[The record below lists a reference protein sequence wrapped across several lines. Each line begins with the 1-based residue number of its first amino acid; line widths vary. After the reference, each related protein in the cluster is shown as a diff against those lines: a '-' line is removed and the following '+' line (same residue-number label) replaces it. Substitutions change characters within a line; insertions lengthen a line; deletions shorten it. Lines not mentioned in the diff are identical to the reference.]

1 MAFKNLKLRQVS
13 MLISMAVA
21 VLAGVALCAE
31 AMIDGWAF
39 QTYMILIPI
48 VLLVT
53 TFPIV
58 HYLVDL
64 FIYRRIKVL
73 YKLVSNEKGGQELKE
88 DGALQEND
96 DFLEAVEEEMRR
108 YSTSKQS
115 EIQALKRMETY
126 RKEFIGNVSHELKT
140 PIFNAQGYIETL
152 LDGGMEDG
160 KVNMKYLEKATRNLD
175 RLGNIV
181 EDLIMLNQYETDIMQ
196 LNIQPFDISELTK
209 QVMDEQELQ
218 ASKKNIELFIKED
231 TASQR
236 KVFADRKHIHHL
248 LSNLV
253 NNSIKY
259 GHENGLTKIGFYDVE
274 DKLLIEV
281 SDNGPGIANEHL
293 ARLFE
298 RFYRVD
304 KARSRGHGGTG
315 LGLSICKHIVE
326 AHKEKIHVRSTLDI
340 GTTFGFTLSTKAL
353 EE

>member
-13 MLISMAVA
+13 LLISFAVA
-21 VLAGVALCAE
+21 AISAIALCAE
-31 AMIDGWAF
+31 AMVDGWAF

-48 VLLVT
+48 ILLVT
-53 TFPIV
+53 TFPIA
-58 HYLVDL
+58 HYLVDY
-64 FIYRRIKVL
+64 FIYRRIKIL
-73 YKLVSNEKGGQELKE
+73 YKLVSTEKGGKELKE
-88 DGALQEND
+88 GALQEED
-96 DFLEAVEEEMRR
+96 DFLQAVEEEVRR

-115 EIQALKRMETY
+115 EIKALKRMETF

-152 LDGGMEDG
+152 LDGGVEDRG
-160 KVNMKYLEKATRNLD
+160 VNMKYLEKATRNLD
-175 RLGNIV
+175 RLANIV
-181 EDLIMLNQYETDIMQ
+181 EDLIMLNQYEADATQLDIK
-196 LNIQPFDISELTK
+196 PFDITDLTK
-209 QVMDEQELQ
+209 QVMDEQELL
-218 ASKKNIELFIKED
+218 ASKKNIELVIKED
-231 TASQR
+231 AGFQR
-236 KVFADRKHIHHL
+236 KVFADRKHIHHV

-281 SDNGPGIANEHL
+281 SDNGPGIASEHL

-326 AHKEKIHVRSTLDI
+326 AHKEKIHVRSSLDI
-340 GTTFGFTLSTKAL
+340 GTTFGFTLSTKKHL
-353 EE
+353 E

>member
-13 MLISMAVA
+13 LLISLTVA
-21 VLAGVALCAE
+21 TVSGIALCAE
-31 AMIDGWAF
+31 DMVDGWSF
-39 QTYMILIPI
+39 QAYMVVIPLI
-48 VLLVT
+48 LLVT
-53 TFPIV
+53 TFPIA
-58 HYLVDL
+58 HYFVDL
-64 FIYRRIKVL
+64 FIYRRIKIL
-73 YKLVSNEKGGQELKE
+73 YKLVSTEKGRKELKNS
-88 DGALQEND
+88 ALQEED
-96 DFLEAVEEEMRR
+96 DFLQAVEEEVRR

-152 LDGGMEDG
+152 LDGGMEDRE
-160 KVNMKYLEKATRNLD
+160 VNIKYLEKATRNLD
-175 RLGNIV
+175 RLANIV
-181 EDLIMLNQYETDIMQ
+181 EDLIMLNQYETDSTQ
-196 LNIQPFDISELTK
+196 LDTQFFDITELTK
-209 QVMDEQELQ
+209 QVIDEQELL
-218 ASKKNIELFIKED
+218 ASKKNIELVIKED
-231 TASQR
+231 AGFQR
-236 KVFADRKHIHHL
+236 KVFADRKHIHHV

-315 LGLSICKHIVE
+315 LGLAICKHIVE
-326 AHKEKIHVRSTLDI
+326 AHKEKIHVRSSLDV
-340 GTTFGFTLSTKAL
+340 GTTFGFTLSTRAL
-353 EE
+353 EK

>member
-13 MLISMAVA
+13 LLISFTVAAVS
-21 VLAGVALCAE
+21 GIALCAE
-31 AMIDGWAF
+31 AIVDGWTF
-39 QTYMILIPI
+39 QTYMVLVPL

-53 TFPIV
+53 TFPIA

-64 FIYRRIKVL
+64 FIYRRIKIL
-73 YKLVSNEKGGQELKE
+73 YKLVSTEKGGQELKE
-88 DGALQEND
+88 SALQEED
-96 DFLEAVEEEMRR
+96 DFLQAVEEEVRR

-152 LDGGMEDG
+152 LDGGMEDRE
-160 KVNMKYLEKATRNLD
+160 VNMKYLEKATGNLD
-175 RLGNIV
+175 RLANIV
-181 EDLIMLNQYETDIMQ
+181 EDLIMLNQYETDTTQ
-196 LNIQPFDISELTK
+196 LDIQYFDITELTK
-209 QVMDEQELQ
+209 QVMDEQELL
-218 ASKKNIELFIKED
+218 ASKKNIELVIKED
-231 TASQR
+231 AGFQR
-236 KVFADRKHIHHL
+236 KVFADRKHMHHVI
-248 LSNLV
+248 SNLV

-340 GTTFGFTLSTKAL
+340 GTTFGFTLSTKNI
-353 EE
+353 EP

>member
-13 MLISMAVA
+13 LLISLTVA
-21 VLAGVALCAE
+21 TVSGIALCAE
-31 AMIDGWAF
+31 DMVDGWSF
-39 QTYMILIPI
+39 QAYMVVIPLI
-48 VLLVT
+48 LLVT
-53 TFPIV
+53 TFPIA
-58 HYLVDL
+58 HYFVDL
-64 FIYRRIKVL
+64 FIYRRIKIL
-73 YKLVSNEKGGQELKE
+73 YKLVSTEKGRKELKNS
-88 DGALQEND
+88 ALQEED
-96 DFLEAVEEEMRR
+96 DFLQAVEEEVRR

-152 LDGGMEDG
+152 LDGGMEDRE
-160 KVNMKYLEKATRNLD
+160 VNIKYLEKATRNLD
-175 RLGNIV
+175 RLANIV
-181 EDLIMLNQYETDIMQ
+181 EDLIMLNQYETDSTQ
-196 LNIQPFDISELTK
+196 LDTQFFDITELTK
-209 QVMDEQELQ
+209 QVIDEQELL
-218 ASKKNIELFIKED
+218 ASKKNIELVIKED
-231 TASQR
+231 AGFQR
-236 KVFADRKHIHHL
+236 KVFADRKHIHHV
-248 LSNLV
+248 LSNLI

-315 LGLSICKHIVE
+315 LGLAICKHIVE
-326 AHKEKIHVRSTLDI
+326 AHKEKIHVRSSLDV
-340 GTTFGFTLSTKAL
+340 GTTFGFTLSTRAL
-353 EE
+353 EK

>member
-1 MAFKNLKLRQVS
+1 MV
-13 MLISMAVA
+13 
-21 VLAGVALCAE
+21 
-31 AMIDGWAF
+31 DGWAF
-39 QTYMILIPI
+39 QAYMILIPVI
-48 VLLVT
+48 LLVT
-53 TFPIV
+53 TFPIA

-64 FIYRRIKVL
+64 FIYRRIKIL
-73 YKLVSNEKGGQELKE
+73 YKLVSTEKGGQELKE
-88 DGALQEND
+88 GALQEED
-96 DFLEAVEEEMRR
+96 DFLQAVEEEVRR

-152 LDGGMEDG
+152 LDGGVKDRE
-160 KVNMKYLEKATRNLD
+160 VNMKYLEKATRNLD
-175 RLGNIV
+175 RLANIV
-181 EDLIMLNQYETDIMQ
+181 EDLIMLNQYETDTTQ
-196 LNIQPFDISELTK
+196 LDIQPFDITDLTK
-209 QVMDEQELQ
+209 QVMDEQELL
-218 ASKKNIELFIKED
+218 ASKKNIELVIKDD
-231 TASQR
+231 TGFQR
-236 KVFADRKHIHHL
+236 QVFADRKHIHHV

-326 AHKEKIHVRSTLDI
+326 AHKEKIHVRSSIDI
-340 GTTFGFTLSTKAL
+340 GTTFGFTLSTRAL
-353 EE
+353 DQ

>member
-13 MLISMAVA
+13 LLISLTVA
-21 VLAGVALCAE
+21 TVSGIALCAE
-31 AMIDGWAF
+31 DIVDGWSF
-39 QTYMILIPI
+39 QAYMVVIPLI
-48 VLLVT
+48 LLVT
-53 TFPIV
+53 TFPIA
-58 HYLVDL
+58 HYFVDL
-64 FIYRRIKVL
+64 FIYRRIKIL
-73 YKLVSNEKGGQELKE
+73 YKLVSTEKGRKELKNS
-88 DGALQEND
+88 ALQEED
-96 DFLEAVEEEMRR
+96 DFLQAVEEEVRR

-152 LDGGMEDG
+152 LDGGMEDRE
-160 KVNMKYLEKATRNLD
+160 VNIKYLEKATRNLD
-175 RLGNIV
+175 RLANIV
-181 EDLIMLNQYETDIMQ
+181 EDLIMLNQYETDSTQ
-196 LNIQPFDISELTK
+196 LDTQFFDITELTK
-209 QVMDEQELQ
+209 QVIDEQELL
-218 ASKKNIELFIKED
+218 ASKKNIELVIKED
-231 TASQR
+231 AGFQR
-236 KVFADRKHIHHL
+236 KVFADRKHIHHV
-248 LSNLV
+248 LSNLI

-315 LGLSICKHIVE
+315 LGLAICKHIVE
-326 AHKEKIHVRSTLDI
+326 AHKEKIHVRSSLDV
-340 GTTFGFTLSTKAL
+340 GTTFGFTLSTRAL
-353 EE
+353 EK

>member
-13 MLISMAVA
+13 LLISLFVA
-21 VLAGVALCAE
+21 AISGIALCTE
-31 AMIDGWAF
+31 AMVDGWAF
-39 QTYMILIPI
+39 QAYMILIPI
-48 VLLVT
+48 ILLVT
-53 TFPIV
+53 TFPV
-58 HYLVDL
+58 AHYLVDL
-64 FIYRRIKVL
+64 FIYRRIKIL
-73 YKLVSNEKGGQELKE
+73 YKLVSTEKGGQELKE
-88 DGALQEND
+88 GALQEED
-96 DFLEAVEEEMRR
+96 DFLQAIEEEVRR

-152 LDGGMEDG
+152 LDGGVEDQE
-160 KVNMKYLEKATRNLD
+160 VNIMYLEKATRNLD
-175 RLGNIV
+175 RLANIV
-181 EDLIMLNQYETDIMQ
+181 EDLIMLNQYETDTTQ
-196 LNIQPFDISELTK
+196 LDIQPFDITDLTK
-209 QVMDEQELQ
+209 QVMDEQELL
-218 ASKKNIELFIKED
+218 ASKKNIELVIKDE
-231 TASQR
+231 TGFERQ
-236 KVFADRKHIHHL
+236 VFADRKHIHHV

-259 GHENGLTKIGFYDVE
+259 GQENGLTKIGFYDVE

-293 ARLFE
+293 SRLFE

-326 AHKEKIHVRSTLDI
+326 AHKEKIHVRSTIDI

-353 EE
+353 EK

>member
-13 MLISMAVA
+13 LLISLTVA
-21 VLAGVALCAE
+21 TVSGIALCAE
-31 AMIDGWAF
+31 DMVDGWSF
-39 QTYMILIPI
+39 QAYMVVIPLI
-48 VLLVT
+48 LLVT
-53 TFPIV
+53 TFPIA
-58 HYLVDL
+58 HYFVDL
-64 FIYRRIKVL
+64 FIYRRIKIL
-73 YKLVSNEKGGQELKE
+73 YKLVSTEKGRKELKNS
-88 DGALQEND
+88 ALQEED
-96 DFLEAVEEEMRR
+96 DFLQAVEEEVRR

-152 LDGGMEDG
+152 LDGGMEDRE
-160 KVNMKYLEKATRNLD
+160 VNTKYLEKATRNLD
-175 RLGNIV
+175 RLANIV
-181 EDLIMLNQYETDIMQ
+181 EDLIMLNQYETDSTQ
-196 LNIQPFDISELTK
+196 LDTQFFDITELTK
-209 QVMDEQELQ
+209 QVIDEQELL
-218 ASKKNIELFIKED
+218 ASKKNIELVIKED
-231 TASQR
+231 AGFQR
-236 KVFADRKHIHHL
+236 KVFADRKHIHHV

-315 LGLSICKHIVE
+315 LGLAICKHIVE
-326 AHKEKIHVRSTLDI
+326 AHKEKIHVRSSLDV
-340 GTTFGFTLSTKAL
+340 GTTFGFTLSTRAL
-353 EE
+353 EK

>member
-13 MLISMAVA
+13 LLISLTVA
-21 VLAGVALCAE
+21 TVSGIALCAE
-31 AMIDGWAF
+31 DMVDGWSF
-39 QTYMILIPI
+39 QAYMVVITLI
-48 VLLVT
+48 LLVT
-53 TFPIV
+53 TFPIA
-58 HYLVDL
+58 HYFVDL
-64 FIYRRIKVL
+64 FIYRRIKIL
-73 YKLVSNEKGGQELKE
+73 YKLVSTEKGRKELKNS
-88 DGALQEND
+88 ALQEED
-96 DFLEAVEEEMRR
+96 DFLQAVEEEVRR

-152 LDGGMEDG
+152 LDGGMEDRE
-160 KVNMKYLEKATRNLD
+160 VNIKYLEKATRNLD
-175 RLGNIV
+175 RLANIV
-181 EDLIMLNQYETDIMQ
+181 EDLIMLNQYETDSTQ
-196 LNIQPFDISELTK
+196 LDTQFFDITELTK
-209 QVMDEQELQ
+209 QVIDEQELL
-218 ASKKNIELFIKED
+218 ASKKNIELVIKED
-231 TASQR
+231 AGFQR
-236 KVFADRKHIHHL
+236 KVFADRKHIHHV
-248 LSNLV
+248 LSNLI

-315 LGLSICKHIVE
+315 LGLAICKHIVE
-326 AHKEKIHVRSTLDI
+326 AHKEKIHVRSSLDV
-340 GTTFGFTLSTKAL
+340 GTTFGFTLSTRAL
-353 EE
+353 EK

>member
-1 MAFKNLKLRQVS
+1 MV
-13 MLISMAVA
+13 
-21 VLAGVALCAE
+21 
-31 AMIDGWAF
+31 DGWAF
-39 QTYMILIPI
+39 QAYMILIPVI
-48 VLLVT
+48 LLVT
-53 TFPIV
+53 TFPIA

-64 FIYRRIKVL
+64 FIYRRIKIL
-73 YKLVSNEKGGQELKE
+73 YKLVSTEKGGQELKE
-88 DGALQEND
+88 GALQEED
-96 DFLEAVEEEMRR
+96 DFLQAVEEEVRR

-152 LDGGMEDG
+152 LDGGVEDRE
-160 KVNMKYLEKATRNLD
+160 VNMKYLEKATRNLD
-175 RLGNIV
+175 RLANIV
-181 EDLIMLNQYETDIMQ
+181 EDLIMLNQYETDTTQ
-196 LNIQPFDISELTK
+196 LDIQPFDITDLTK
-209 QVMDEQELQ
+209 QVMDEQELL
-218 ASKKNIELFIKED
+218 ASKKNIELVIKDD
-231 TASQR
+231 TGFQR
-236 KVFADRKHIHHL
+236 QVFADRKHIHHV

-259 GHENGLTKIGFYDVE
+259 GRENGLTKIGFYDVE

-326 AHKEKIHVRSTLDI
+326 AHKEKIHVRSSIDI
-340 GTTFGFTLSTKAL
+340 GTTFGFTLSTRAL
-353 EE
+353 DQ

>member
-13 MLISMAVA
+13 LLISLIVA
-21 VLAGVALCAE
+21 AISGIALCAE
-31 AMIDGWAF
+31 AMVDGWAF

-48 VLLVT
+48 ILLVT
-53 TFPIV
+53 TFPIA
-58 HYLVDL
+58 HYLVDY
-64 FIYRRIKVL
+64 FIYRRIKIL
-73 YKLVSNEKGGQELKE
+73 YKLVSTEKGGKELKE
-88 DGALQEND
+88 GALQEED
-96 DFLEAVEEEMRR
+96 DFLQAVEEEVRR

-152 LDGGMEDG
+152 LDGGVEDRG
-160 KVNMKYLEKATRNLD
+160 VNMKYLEKATRNLD
-175 RLGNIV
+175 RLANIV
-181 EDLIMLNQYETDIMQ
+181 EDLIMLNQYETDTTQ
-196 LNIQPFDISELTK
+196 LDIKPFDITDLTK
-209 QVMDEQELQ
+209 QVMDEQELL
-218 ASKKNIELFIKED
+218 ASKKNIELVIKED
-231 TASQR
+231 TGFQR
-236 KVFADRKHIHHL
+236 QVFADRKHIHHV

-259 GHENGLTKIGFYDVE
+259 GQENGLTKIGFYDVE

-326 AHKEKIHVRSTLDI
+326 AHKEKIHVRSSIDI

-353 EE
+353 EQ

>member
-13 MLISMAVA
+13 LLISLFVA
-21 VLAGVALCAE
+21 AISGIALCTE
-31 AMIDGWAF
+31 AMVDGWAF
-39 QTYMILIPI
+39 QAYMIQIPI
-48 VLLVT
+48 ILLVT
-53 TFPIV
+53 TFPIA

-64 FIYRRIKVL
+64 FIYRRIKIL
-73 YKLVSNEKGGQELKE
+73 YKLVSTEKGGQELKE
-88 DGALQEND
+88 GALQEED
-96 DFLEAVEEEMRR
+96 DFLQAVEEEVRR

-152 LDGGMEDG
+152 LDGGVEDRE
-160 KVNMKYLEKATRNLD
+160 VNIKYLEKATRNLD
-175 RLGNIV
+175 RLANIV
-181 EDLIMLNQYETDIMQ
+181 EDLIMLNQYETDTTQ
-196 LNIQPFDISELTK
+196 LDIQPFDIIDLTK
-209 QVMDEQELQ
+209 QVMDEQELL
-218 ASKKNIELFIKED
+218 ASKKNIELVIKDD
-231 TASQR
+231 TGFQR
-236 KVFADRKHIHHL
+236 QVFADRKHIHHV

-259 GHENGLTKIGFYDVE
+259 GQENGLTKIGFYDVE

-326 AHKEKIHVRSTLDI
+326 AHKEKIHVRSSIDI

-353 EE
+353 EQ

>member
-13 MLISMAVA
+13 LLISLTVA
-21 VLAGVALCAE
+21 IISGTALCAE
-31 AMIDGWAF
+31 AMVDGWAF
-39 QTYMILIPI
+39 QAYMILIPI
-48 VLLVT
+48 ILLVT
-53 TFPIV
+53 TFPIA

-64 FIYRRIKVL
+64 FIYRRIKIL
-73 YKLVSNEKGGQELKE
+73 YKLVSTEKGGQELKE
-88 DGALQEND
+88 SALQEED
-96 DFLEAVEEEMRR
+96 DFLQAVEEEVRR

-152 LDGGMEDG
+152 LDGGVEDRE
-160 KVNMKYLEKATRNLD
+160 VNMKYLEKATRNLD
-175 RLGNIV
+175 RLANIV
-181 EDLIMLNQYETDIMQ
+181 EDLIMLNQYETDTTQ
-196 LNIQPFDISELTK
+196 LDIQPFDITELTK
-209 QVMDEQELQ
+209 QVMDEQELL
-218 ASKKNIELFIKED
+218 ASKKNIELVIKD
-231 TASQR
+231 DSGFQR
-236 KVFADRKHIHHL
+236 QVFADRKHIHHV

-326 AHKEKIHVRSTLDI
+326 AHKEKIHVRSSIDI

-353 EE
+353 EQ

>member
-13 MLISMAVA
+13 LLISLTVA
-21 VLAGVALCAE
+21 IISGTALCAE
-31 AMIDGWAF
+31 AMVDGWAF
-39 QTYMILIPI
+39 QAYMILIPI
-48 VLLVT
+48 ILLVT
-53 TFPIV
+53 TFPIA

-64 FIYRRIKVL
+64 FIYRRIKIL
-73 YKLVSNEKGGQELKE
+73 YKLVSTEKGGQELKE
-88 DGALQEND
+88 SALQEED
-96 DFLEAVEEEMRR
+96 DFLQAVEEEVRR

-152 LDGGMEDG
+152 LDGGVEDRE
-160 KVNMKYLEKATRNLD
+160 VNMKYLEKATRNLD
-175 RLGNIV
+175 RLANIV
-181 EDLIMLNQYETDIMQ
+181 EDLIMLNQYETDTTQ
-196 LNIQPFDISELTK
+196 LDIQPFDITELTK
-209 QVMDEQELQ
+209 QVMDELELL
-218 ASKKNIELFIKED
+218 ASKKNIELVIKED
-231 TASQR
+231 AGFQR
-236 KVFADRKHIHHL
+236 KVFADRKHIHHV

-281 SDNGPGIANEHL
+281 SDNGPGIASEHL
-293 ARLFE
+293 SRLFE

-326 AHKEKIHVRSTLDI
+326 AHKEKIHVRSSLDI

-353 EE
+353 EQ

>member
-13 MLISMAVA
+13 LLISLFVAAVS
-21 VLAGVALCAE
+21 GIALSAE
-31 AMIDGWAF
+31 AMVDGWAF
-39 QTYMILIPI
+39 HAYMILIPI
-48 VLLVT
+48 ILLVT
-53 TFPIV
+53 TFPIA

-64 FIYRRIKVL
+64 FIYRRIKIL
-73 YKLVSNEKGGQELKE
+73 YKLVSTEKGGQELKE
-88 DGALQEND
+88 GTLQEED
-96 DFLEAVEEEMRR
+96 DFLQAVEEEVRR

-152 LDGGMEDG
+152 LDGGVEDRE
-160 KVNMKYLEKATRNLD
+160 VNIKYLEKATRNLD
-175 RLGNIV
+175 RLANIV
-181 EDLIMLNQYETDIMQ
+181 EDLIMLNQYETDATQ
-196 LNIQPFDISELTK
+196 LDIQPFDITELTK
-209 QVMDEQELQ
+209 QVMDEQELL
-218 ASKKNIELFIKED
+218 ASKKNIELVIKDD
-231 TASQR
+231 TGFRRQ
-236 KVFADRKHIHHL
+236 VFADRKHIHHV

-326 AHKEKIHVRSTLDI
+326 AHKEKIHVRSSIDI

-353 EE
+353 EQ

>member
-1 MAFKNLKLRQVS
+1 MV
-13 MLISMAVA
+13 
-21 VLAGVALCAE
+21 
-31 AMIDGWAF
+31 DGWAF
-39 QTYMILIPI
+39 QAYMILIPVI
-48 VLLVT
+48 LLVT
-53 TFPIV
+53 TFPIA

-64 FIYRRIKVL
+64 FIYRRIKIL
-73 YKLVSNEKGGQELKE
+73 YKLVSTEKGGQELKE
-88 DGALQEND
+88 SALQEED
-96 DFLEAVEEEMRR
+96 DFLQAVEEEVRR

-152 LDGGMEDG
+152 LDGGVEDRE
-160 KVNMKYLEKATRNLD
+160 VNMKYLEKATRNLD
-175 RLGNIV
+175 RLANIV
-181 EDLIMLNQYETDIMQ
+181 EDLIMLNQYETDTTQ
-196 LNIQPFDISELTK
+196 LDIQPFDITELTK
-209 QVMDEQELQ
+209 QVMDEQELL
-218 ASKKNIELFIKED
+218 ASKKNIELVIKD
-231 TASQR
+231 DSGFQR
-236 KVFADRKHIHHL
+236 QVFADRKHIHHV

-326 AHKEKIHVRSTLDI
+326 AHKEKIHVRSSIDI
-340 GTTFGFTLSTKAL
+340 GTTFGFTLSTRAL
-353 EE
+353 EQ

>member
-13 MLISMAVA
+13 LLISFTVAAVS
-21 VLAGVALCAE
+21 GIALCAE
-31 AMIDGWAF
+31 AIVDGWTF
-39 QTYMILIPI
+39 QTYMVLVPL

-53 TFPIV
+53 TFPIA

-64 FIYRRIKVL
+64 FIYRRIKIL
-73 YKLVSNEKGGQELKE
+73 YKLVSTEKGGQELKE
-88 DGALQEND
+88 GALQEED
-96 DFLEAVEEEMRR
+96 DFLQAVEEEVRR

-152 LDGGMEDG
+152 LDGGMEDRE
-160 KVNMKYLEKATRNLD
+160 VNMKYLEKATGNLD
-175 RLGNIV
+175 RLANIV
-181 EDLIMLNQYETDIMQ
+181 EDLIMLNQYETDTTQ
-196 LNIQPFDISELTK
+196 LDIQYFDITELTK
-209 QVMDEQELQ
+209 QVMDEQELL
-218 ASKKNIELFIKED
+218 ASKKNIELVIKED
-231 TASQR
+231 AGFQR
-236 KVFADRKHIHHL
+236 KVFADRKHMHHVI
-248 LSNLV
+248 SNLV

-340 GTTFGFTLSTKAL
+340 GTTFGFTLSTKNI
-353 EE
+353 EP

>member
-1 MAFKNLKLRQVS
+1 
-13 MLISMAVA
+13 
-21 VLAGVALCAE
+21 
-31 AMIDGWAF
+31 
-39 QTYMILIPI
+39 MILIPVI
-48 VLLVT
+48 LLVT
-53 TFPIV
+53 TFPIA

-64 FIYRRIKVL
+64 FIYRRIKIL
-73 YKLVSNEKGGQELKE
+73 YKLVSTEKGGQELKE
-88 DGALQEND
+88 GALQEED
-96 DFLEAVEEEMRR
+96 DFLQAVEEEVRR

-152 LDGGMEDG
+152 LDGGVEDRE
-160 KVNMKYLEKATRNLD
+160 VNMKYLEKATRNLD
-175 RLGNIV
+175 RLANIV
-181 EDLIMLNQYETDIMQ
+181 EDLIMLNQYETDTTQ
-196 LNIQPFDISELTK
+196 LDIQHFDITELTK
-209 QVMDEQELQ
+209 QVMDEQELL
-218 ASKKNIELFIKED
+218 ASKKNIELVIKED
-231 TASQR
+231 AGFQR
-236 KVFADRKHIHHL
+236 KVFADRKHIHHV
-248 LSNLV
+248 LSNLI

-326 AHKEKIHVRSTLDI
+326 AHKEKIHVRSSLDI
-340 GTTFGFTLSTKAL
+340 GTTFGFTLSTRAL
-353 EE
+353 EQ

>member
-13 MLISMAVA
+13 LLISLIVA
-21 VLAGVALCAE
+21 AISGIALCAE
-31 AMIDGWAF
+31 AMVDGWAF
-39 QTYMILIPI
+39 QAYMILIPVI
-48 VLLVT
+48 LLVT
-53 TFPIV
+53 TFPIA

-64 FIYRRIKVL
+64 FIYRRIKIL
-73 YKLVSNEKGGQELKE
+73 YKLVSTEKGGQELKE
-88 DGALQEND
+88 GALQEED
-96 DFLEAVEEEMRR
+96 DFLQAVEEEVRR

-152 LDGGMEDG
+152 LDGGVEDRE
-160 KVNMKYLEKATRNLD
+160 VNMKYLEKATRNLD
-175 RLGNIV
+175 RLANIV
-181 EDLIMLNQYETDIMQ
+181 EDLIMLNQYETDTTQ
-196 LNIQPFDISELTK
+196 LDIQPFDITELTK
-209 QVMDEQELQ
+209 QVMDEQELL
-218 ASKKNIELFIKED
+218 ASKKNIELVIKD
-231 TASQR
+231 DSGFQR
-236 KVFADRKHIHHL
+236 QVFADRKHIHHV

-326 AHKEKIHVRSTLDI
+326 AHKEKIHVRSSIDI

-353 EE
+353 EQ

>member
-13 MLISMAVA
+13 LLISFAVA
-21 VLAGVALCAE
+21 AIAGIALCAE
-31 AMIDGWAF
+31 AMVDGWAF

-48 VLLVT
+48 ILLVT
-53 TFPIV
+53 TFPIA

-64 FIYRRIKVL
+64 FIYRRIKIL
-73 YKLVSNEKGGQELKE
+73 YKLVSTEKGGKELKE
-88 DGALQEND
+88 GALQEED
-96 DFLEAVEEEMRR
+96 DFLQAVEEEVRR

-152 LDGGMEDG
+152 LDGGVEDRE
-160 KVNMKYLEKATRNLD
+160 VNIMYLEKATRNLD
-175 RLGNIV
+175 RLANIV
-181 EDLIMLNQYETDIMQ
+181 EDLIMLNQYEADTTQLDIK
-196 LNIQPFDISELTK
+196 PFDIIDLTK
-209 QVMDEQELQ
+209 QVMDEQEFL
-218 ASKKNIELFIKED
+218 ASKKNIELVIKED
-231 TASQR
+231 AGFQR
-236 KVFADRKHIHHL
+236 KVFADRKHIHHV

-259 GHENGLTKIGFYDVE
+259 GHDNGLTKIGFYDVE

-315 LGLSICKHIVE
+315 LGLAICKHIVE

-353 EE
+353 EQ